1 MSCPSLAR
9 RAVADRNR
17 QRSARLGETGRMAAE
32 RASMVTCSSFAHGLR
47 IVAPLRAIDLE
58 SSALIGPPILLA
70 IEASMNSS
78 MVRRVHHASAVG

>member
-32 RASMVTCSSFAHGLR
+32 RASMVTCSSCPYDLR
-47 IVAPLRAIDLE
+47 IVAPLHAIDLE
-58 SSALIGPPILLA
+58 SSALTGRPMLLA
-70 IEASMNSS
+70 IAGAMNSS
-78 MVRRVHHASAVG
+78 MVRRVHHASAAG